1 MAEARC
7 SAGVAVMCCCSKDC
21 DSEEDPLSVCSEEER
36 PLLLTREGSL
46 LLMND
51 AKEEEL
57 DDEDGGK
64 LLLLLLCEGSIV
76 GVCVQSRLVLR
87 ITIVVVVGVLV
98 MLSFHVVCHIP
109 FYWSH
114 SSRRVND
121 NFVVRNVRAN
131 IKKRGVDCD
140 VSNATGLNDVSKV
153 LQVSSCEVQSCLGN
167 EQLFYL
173 YKSGAVRACKFIGTL
188 YFFALETHNHGG
200 VLIIVLQA
208 SHSLVVYET
217 LKQKVGMIVLLFSV
231 DFFCRSLCADPR
243 YRFRIRETG
252 LDEPVFLKRMDQ

>member
-1 MAEARC
+1 M
-7 SAGVAVMCCCSKDC
+7 CSK
-21 DSEEDPLSVCSEEER
+21 P
-36 PLLLTREGSL
+36 
-46 LLMND
+46 
-51 AKEEEL
+51 
-57 DDEDGGK
+57 
-64 LLLLLLCEGSIV
+64 
-76 GVCVQSRLVLR
+76 LVLR

-109 FYWSH
+109 FYLSH

-121 NFVVRNVRAN
+121 NFVVRSGRAN

-153 LQVSSCEVQSCLGN
+153 LQVSRCEVQSCLGN

-173 YKSGAVRACKFIGTL
+173 YKSGAVRACKFIGTQ
-188 YFFALETHNHGG
+188 YFFELETHNHGG

-208 SHSLVVYET
+208 SHSLVVCET

-231 DFFCRSLCADPR
+231 DFF
-243 YRFRIRETG
+243 
-252 LDEPVFLKRMDQ
+252 

>member
-51 AKEEEL
+51 AKEEEF

-76 GVCVQSRLVLR
+76 GVCVLSRLVLR

-188 YFFALETHNHGG
+188 YFFE
-200 VLIIVLQA
+200 
-208 SHSLVVYET
+208 
-217 LKQKVGMIVLLFSV
+217 
-231 DFFCRSLCADPR
+231 
-243 YRFRIRETG
+243 
-252 LDEPVFLKRMDQ
+252 